1 MPMAWAGEYSEDE
14 WEPMETAP
22 LDGTPVQVRRGEL
35 HATVSWSGSIHA
47 WVIGPREYSPPK
59 DR

>member
-1 MPMAWAGEYSEDE
+1 MPMALAGEYSEHE
-14 WEPMETAP
+14 WEPMETGP

-47 WVIGPREYSPPK
+47 W
-59 DR
+59 